1 MLSLFNTELRNPPF
15 TPYGARALCINLL
28 WPRQSIFNFN
38 YFQNSFII
46 CSFCE
51 LEALLSWW
59 VYSREWS
66 DFWSGSAGMKFLSSE
81 GLLWWLS
88 GKNLLA
94 SAEDPWV
101 RKFLWRRKRQ
111 PTPVFLPGKS
121 HGQRSL
127 AGYSPWGCKIVR
139 HDVETK
145 QQQSTGEESSPSLF
159 PGSLVWE

>member
-15 TPYGARALCINLL
+15 TPYGVRALCINLL

-46 CSFCE
+46 CLFCE

-66 DFWSGSAGMKFLSSE
+66 DFWSGSGGMTFLSSE

-88 GKNLLA
+88 GKKTCL
-94 SAEDPWV
+94 
-101 RKFLWRRKRQ
+101 
-111 PTPVFLPGKS
+111 PVQKTHVHSLGQEIPLEKETATHSSIPAWEIPSIEKPG
-121 HGQRSL
+121 RL
-127 AGYSPWGCKIVR
+127 
-139 HDVETK
+139 
-145 QQQSTGEESSPSLF
+145 QSMGLQNSQTRLRD
-159 PGSLVWE
+159 